1 MSAARTPS
9 LVDVL
14 ACVSSGAGSA
24 GLIAARL
31 GTSRDLAEAALAALA
46 STGRIRRVL
55 VFAGGCAT
63 DGCGGCSSAVGCAS
77 AGVGSQVG
85 SGITAWQVVTR

>member
-1 MSAARTPS
+1 VSTARTPS

-24 GLIAARL
+24 GLVATRL
-31 GTSRDLAEAALAALA
+31 GTTRDLAEAALEALA
-46 STGRIRRVL
+46 SAGRIRRVL

-63 DGCGGCSSAVGCAS
+63 DGCGGCASNLGCAS
-77 AGVGSQVG
+77 AGAGSLVG